1 MIQNTT
7 DDAIEIRTSLDGVEL
22 RFSSNLMGFLANRK
36 ECGRFHLGDWLQA
49 LDWDMLGH
57 LPQLAEMGVQGSPA
71 MGMAMEDLALV
82 AMHALAAERQAGEVI
97 FNTDE
102 LGRHVE
108 QLCMLATLERLRRRG
123 LLSYASVISIELDAD
138 NSFVLSPD
146 AFAQEDGMRR
156 QVARGLH

>member
-1 MIQNTT
+1 
-7 DDAIEIRTSLDGVEL
+7 
-22 RFSSNLMGFLANRK
+22 
-36 ECGRFHLGDWLQA
+36 
-49 LDWDMLGH
+49 MLGH
-57 LPQLAEMGVQGSPA
+57 LQQLAEMALQGSPA

-82 AMHALAAERQAGEVI
+82 VMHALAAERQAGEVI

-102 LGRHVE
+102 LGLHVE
-108 QLCMLATLERLRRRG
+108 LLCMLATLERLRRRG

-146 AFAQEDGMRR
+146 AFAQEDDMRR